1 MSPRE
6 NNPQLP
12 PITDIE
18 VDHSLRATTEK
29 WYEYPIKVH
38 PHHTDYAGVVWHGNY
53 LTWMEEA
60 RIEYI
65 RSIGIEYADLV
76 EAGCDLPVIELNL
89 RYHQSL
95 TMGESAIVKTRMNQI
110 DGVRIHW
117 DYEIVSFSSQNL
129 YVSGRVTLVG
139 IDREKG
145 KIMRK
150 LPPVLQEALVKK

>member
-1 MSPRE
+1 MPSRE

>member
-1 MSPRE
+1 MTTTE

-12 PITDIE
+12 PTTDIE

-29 WYEYPIKVH
+29 WYEYPIKVY
-38 PHHTDYAGVVWHGNY
+38 PHHTDYGGVVWHGNY
-53 LTWMEEA
+53 LRWMEEA

-95 TMGESAIVKTRMNQI
+95 TMGEKAIVKTRMNEI
-110 DGVRIHW
+110 EGVRIHW
-117 DYEIVSFSSQNL
+117 DYEIVSFSSQTL
-129 YVSGRVTLVG
+129 YLSGRVTLVG

-150 LPPVLQEALVKK
+150 LPPVLQKALVKL

>member
-29 WYEYPIKVH
+29 WYEYPIKVY

-95 TMGESAIVKTRMNQI
+95 TMGESAIVKTRMNEI
-110 DGVRIHW
+110 EGVRIHW

-129 YVSGRVTLVG
+129 YLSGRVTLVG

-145 KIMRK
+145 TIMRK
-150 LPPVLQEALVKK
+150 LPPVLQQALVKK